1 MRFLGYT
8 MGDPSAPTTPPSP
21 DEMAKMG
28 AFVAEAT
35 KAGVLLATGGVAPLD
50 QAVKVQYHGGEYT
63 VLDGPF
69 AETTELVGGWAL
81 MECRDQAEA
90 VEWTKRFLAIVGDG
104 ESMVRPVYMS

>member
-8 MGDPSAPTTPPSP
+8 MGDPSAPMTPPSP

-50 QAVKVQYHGGEYT
+50 QAVKVRYHGGEYT

-69 AETTELVGGWAL
+69 AETKELVGGWAL